1 MHWFLF
7 FFIATP
13 MLEMWILIE
22 VGAVI
27 GSLPTIGLVALT
39 AVIGAWLLNRQG
51 LSTLMRAQQRMEA
64 GSLPATEIVEG
75 LLLAVG
81 GALLLTPGFVTD
93 AIGFACLLPFSRR
106 AIASEILRRGI
117 IRTAPGGFSAGGAE
131 FSDGFRDP
139 DRPHAPGNTTIEGDF
154 RREDGHSSRK

>member
-22 VGAVI
+22 VGSVI

-39 AVIGAWLLNRQG
+39 AVIGAALLNRQG
-51 LSTLMRAQQRMEA
+51 LSTLMRAQQRMNE
-64 GSLPATEIVEG
+64 GQLPATEIIEG

-93 AIGFACLLPFSRR
+93 TIGFACLLPFTRR
-106 AIASEILRRGI
+106 AIAAEILRRGI
-117 IRTAPGGFSAGGAE
+117 IRTSAAGFQQYPPDAGFGPGPATDR
-131 FSDGFRDP
+131 DG
-139 DRPHAPGNTTIEGDF
+139 HTTIEGDF
-154 RREDGHSSRK
+154 RREDDPGR